1 MLDLFIP
8 RQINKVLIY
17 PKPISMRW
25 GTTRLRSFCADTLGV
40 EPQPDM
46 AFLFT
51 NKKQDTLMLYLV
63 CEDGDQTLTK
73 KLDRGAF
80 MLPTGKPGGPPF
92 VSTRRSALSKL
103 FR

>member
-25 GTTRLRSFCADTLGV
+25 RETRLRSFCADTLGE
-40 EPQPDM
+40 EPRLDT

-51 NKKQDTLMLYLV
+51 NKKQDILLLYFMT
-63 CEDGDQTLTK
+63 EDGDQILTK

-80 MLPTGKPGGPPF
+80 LVPTAEPGDAF
-92 VSTRRSALSKL
+92 VAMRRSALSKL